1 MADGWTDKRQRS
13 LINFLI
19 YSPKGISFV
28 KSVDASGFAKT
39 GKNLF
44 ELFDSVIQWVGV
56 QNVVQV
62 VTDNAANYDICALP
76 HIDRLAKSAS
86 KITTFLYNHG
96 ALLHWLRER
105 PSWKEIVRPGATR
118 FATTFLTLDSIVH
131 QQVDLECLMVDET
144 FRESALGK
152 SKLGED
158 VRSIIFDRAFWEE
171 CKWVVELMEPL
182 VRLLRI
188 VDSDE
193 KPALG
198 YVYEGYRRVEDKIFS
213 LSAQNPEKVRP
224 YMEIL
229 DLRWDKHLNQEC
241 IIAAYYLNPA
251 MIYSSNYE
259 GLSRAVQFTAL
270 DYLENKA
277 LCPDVDGMVKERE
290 IFQSLSMA
298 FARPS
303 ARAAAK
309 NQNPCKSLLL

>member
-1 MADGWTDKRQRS
+1 MADGWTDNRQRS

-28 KSVDASGFAKT
+28 KLVDVSGLSKT
-39 GKNLF
+39 SKNLF

-62 VTDNAANYDICALP
+62 VTDNASNYGHSALP
-76 HIDRLAKSAS
+76 HIDRLAKNAS

-131 QQVDLECLMVDET
+131 QQVDLKCLMVDES
-144 FRESALGK
+144 FRESTLGK
-152 SKLGED
+152 SIIGED
-158 VRSIIFDRAFWEE
+158 VRAIIFDRAFWEE
-171 CKWVVELMEPL
+171 CKSVVELMEPL

-198 YVYEGYRRVEDKIFS
+198 YVYEGYRRVEDKVWS
-213 LSAQNPEKVRP
+213 LSAQNPEMAKP

-229 DLRWDKHLNQEC
+229 DMRWDKHLNQEC
-241 IIAAYYLNPA
+241 VIAAYYLNPA

-259 GLSRAVQFTAL
+259 GMSRTVQFTAL

-277 LCPDVDGMVKERE
+277 ICPNVDEMVKERE

-303 ARAAAK
+303 ARVAAK
-309 NQNPCKSLLL
+309 NQNSCKH